1 LEQGEVSILEL
12 DLILGEETKKTK
24 NTQTKMN
31 TITMKMMKM
40 NMMMRLPVK
49 NVSMQVQMA
58 SDAHLKM
65 QITFLVQVVHV

>member
-12 DLILGEETKKTK
+12 DLILEETKKTR

-31 TITMKMMKM
+31 TITMMMMKM

-65 QITFLVQVVHV
+65 QITFLVRVVHV